1 MLAILSILLLFYLSQ
16 NNLITLLIAIE
27 ILLLTITIKIIYL
40 GGYYDDIYG
49 TIFSIVIILLA
60 GAESAIGLS
69 ILVAYYRLRGTVG
82 HTI

>member
-1 MLAILSILLLFYLSQ
+1 MLALISILLLFYISQ

-27 ILLLTITIKIIYL
+27 ILLLTVTVKLIYM
-40 GGYYDDIYG
+40 GSVYDDIYG
-49 TIFSIVIILLA
+49 TIFSIVIIILA

-69 ILVAYYRLRGTVG
+69 ILVSYYRLRGKVS

>member
-1 MLAILSILLLFYLSQ
+1 MLALISILLLFYISQ

-27 ILLLTITIKIIYL
+27 ILLLTVTVKLIYM
-40 GGYYDDIYG
+40 GSVYDDIYE
-49 TIFSIVIILLA
+49 TIFSIVIIILA

-69 ILVAYYRLRGTVG
+69 ILVSYYRLRGKVG